1 MAFESSALTNICISR
16 TFYLPLQKP
25 IFKIMRNTKT
35 AKATVEASKKGYLVD
50 GSGKVW
56 YKGKL
61 VSGYKKYRSGV
72 YYISLSIRYSLGES
86 TTVYVHQLHAYQ
98 KYGEKA
104 LGDDVVVRHLNGDSL
119 DNSWGNIAIGSM
131 SQNLMD
137 RPAGER
143 KAHSLIAASHQVKY
157 DAEAI
162 RKDHKDGLSYRDIM
176 IKYDISSKGTV
187 SHIINKRQIM
197 KPLQEVETANQQ

>member
-61 VSGYKKYRSGV
+61 VSGYKKPRSGTC
-72 YYISLSIRYSLGES
+72 YMTITIRDLSGKSATIS
-86 TTVYVHQLHAYQ
+86 VHQLHAYQ

-131 SQNLMD
+131 SQNMMD
-137 RPAGER
+137 RPSGER
-143 KAHSLIAASHQVKY
+143 KFYSLIAASHQVKY

-162 RKDHKDGLSYRDIM
+162 RKDHEDGLSYRDIM
-176 IKYDISSKGTV
+176 IKYGISSKGTV

>member
-1 MAFESSALTNICISR
+1 
-16 TFYLPLQKP
+16 
-25 IFKIMRNTKT
+25 MRQSNRVKG
-35 AKATVEASKKGYLVD
+35 VLEANNKGYIVD
-50 GSGKVW
+50 GSGTVW
-56 YKGKL
+56 YKGKI
-61 VSGYKKYRSGV
+61 VKGSVRTFSGV
-72 YYISLSIRYSLGES
+72 SYRMISVRTDGNILQFPL
-86 TTVYVHQLHAYQ
+86 HQLHAYQ

-197 KPLQEVETANQQ
+197 KPLQEVETA